1 MVRSPRICDLLPMR
15 HNILFLFLSTATQL
29 NCPAIAI
36 DTQNFKSSE
45 LVQEISVKDVIAQ
58 PSPQASALQLTDPTK
73 LPAVQWALFGTQF
86 ATLLALIITVWK
98 TWEMAVATQK
108 AADATAATV
117 EEMRKA
123 RESATAPHIVVY
135 LASPGSNIAEIIVEN
150 FGEGTARDIQFKI
163 APPLISSLSK
173 DIGRFFETPKWLP
186 PKSRLSHALDVW
198 SNYFASDYP
207 RKYTVK
213 VDYVGV
219 NDGKQ
224 YSDEYVLDIDS
235 FRHMAA
241 WGKKNL
247 GDLVKIIDKFVNE
260 FGNQGRRREK
270 HYGIIEAGF
279 PYSENLNSYYAAI
292 ARIQAIHDALEGSKN
307 DGLIHFPTRPLLH
320 GLRLATLSAITHL
333 DKSKEENANLR
344 LSLVDLFIL
353 LHNARLWNDMADDEL
368 SLRIDKTI
376 AKVLSFHQDDLP
388 SV

>member
-1 MVRSPRICDLLPMR
+1 MR
-15 HNILFLFLSTATQL
+15 HNIVFLLVAAAMQFYG
-29 NCPAIAI
+29 PAIAI
-36 DTQNFKSSE
+36 DTQNFKSTE
-45 LVQEISVKDVIAQ
+45 RIQEISVKEVIAQ
-58 PSPQASALQLTDPTK
+58 PSPQASALKLSDPTK
-73 LPAVQWALFGTQF
+73 LPVVQWALFGTQV
-86 ATLLALIITVWK
+86 ATLLALIVTVWK

-108 AADATAATV
+108 AANATTATV

-123 RESATAPHIVVY
+123 RESASAPHIVVY

-163 APPLISSLSK
+163 EPPLQSSLSK
-173 DIGRFFETPKWLP
+173 DIGQFFESPKWLP
-186 PKSRLSHALDVW
+186 PRSRLSHALDVW
-198 SNYFASDYP
+198 SKYFASDYP

-241 WGKKNL
+241 WGKEDL
-247 GDLVKIIDKFVNE
+247 GDLVKSIDKFVNE

-279 PYSENLNSYYAAI
+279 PYSGNLNSYYTAI

-307 DGLIHFPTRPLLH
+307 DGTIHFPVRPLLH

-333 DKSKEENANLR
+333 GKSKEENANLR

-353 LHNARLWNDMADDEL
+353 LHNHRLWNDMADEEL
-368 SLRIDKTI
+368 TLRIDQTI

-388 SV
+388 SI